1 MQIGGG
7 TARHVGGVGVAEGVL
22 EEEDI
27 RLAVSESSPAAG

>member
-1 MQIGGG
+1 MQVGGG
-7 TARHVGGVGVAEGVL
+7 TARDACAMGVAKGVL